1 MINLNLLLE
10 MQPNSMG
17 RSQKLDFLLHFLRNL
32 TVHHYENC
40 YQYKKILDAY
50 QFRIN
55 NITQYNE
62 IPFIPVRLFKE
73 FDLLSLPKS
82 NIIKTL
88 TSSGTTGQK
97 VSNIYL
103 DQETSFMQTKVLT
116 KLLGEYIGTAR
127 IPMLILDSPKIV
139 TNRKLFSARAAGIL
153 GFSIFGNEKIYAF
166 DEKMNLNLEAIQIFI
181 NKYQDKKIFLF
192 GFTFIIWEFFVKKL
206 KDNNIYLDLSNGIL
220 FHGGG
225 WKKLIAESVTGIEFK
240 IALNKYC
247 GLSNIFDYYGMVEQT
262 GSIFVE
268 STCGYLHTNNFN
280 DILIRNPFDFSVNKF
295 GEKGLIQVISVIP
308 KSYPG
313 HSLLTED
320 EGIILGEDNCSCGK
334 KGKFFQILGRI
345 KNAEIRGCSDTF
357 EV

>member
-1 MINLNLLLE
+1 MIDFHSLLA
-10 MQPNSMG
+10 MPPHSMG
-17 RSQKLDFLLHFLRNL
+17 QSQKQDYLINFLRSL
-32 TVHHYENC
+32 TIHHYENC
-40 YQYKKILDAY
+40 YEYKKILDAY
-50 QFRIN
+50 QFCIK

-82 NIIKTL
+82 SIIKTL
-88 TSSGTTGQK
+88 TSSGTSGQK
-97 VSNIYL
+97 VSNIFL
-103 DQETSFMQTKVLT
+103 DKETSLMQTKVLV
-116 KLLGEYIGTAR
+116 KLLGEYIGTTR
-127 IPMLILDSPKIV
+127 IPMLILDSPNVIK
-139 TNRKLFSARAAGIL
+139 NRKLFSARGAGVS

-166 DEKMNLNLEAIQIFI
+166 DEEMNLNLEAIKSFE
-181 NKYQDKKIFLF
+181 NKYKDKKIFLF
-192 GFTFIIWEFFVKKL
+192 GFTFVIWEFFIKKL
-206 KDNNIYLDLSNGIL
+206 KDNNIYLNLSNGIL

-225 WKKLIAESVTGIEFK
+225 WKKLNAESVTSIEFK
-240 IALNKYC
+240 FALNNYC
-247 GLSNIFDYYGMVEQT
+247 RLSNIFDYYGMVEQT

-280 DILIRNPFDFSVNKF
+280 DVLIRNPLDFSINKF

-334 KGKFFQILGRI
+334 KGKYFQILGRI

-357 EV
+357 EG